1 MLATM
6 YKNTRLPLL
15 VLSLAAASSLI
26 AQELPELD
34 WEELGKTQPW
44 LHTEIQKDVPI
55 VTPGTQGSA
64 PSDAIV
70 LFDGTDLSQWEKT
83 PFGEGVR
90 MDRTETFLNNYRGGA
105 DLGPAEWLV
114 EGGEFVVT
122 EKQGSIAT
130 KQAFGDMQLHVE
142 WMVPVMEDRPG
153 QKYGNS
159 GIFIMGLYEI
169 QILNSYQNATY
180 ANGQAG
186 AVYKQHVPL
195 VNASRAPGN
204 WQTYDIFFTAP
215 RFSEDTGEHL
225 HPARVTLIHNGV
237 LVQHNA
243 VIEGPTVFIG
253 KSYYA
258 KHPAKLPI
266 VLQDHSDPV
275 HYRNIWVREL

>member
-1 MLATM
+1 MFNA
-6 YKNTRLPLL
+6 KRLSGFAVIALMPLGL
-15 VLSLAAASSLI
+15 Q
-26 AQELPELD
+26 AQDLPEID
-34 WEELGKTQPW
+34 WKELGKTQPW
-44 LHTEIQKDVPI
+44 LQTEFQKDIPV

-70 LFDGTDLSQWEKT
+70 LFDGTDLSKWEKT

-90 MDRTETFLNNYRGGA
+90 MDRTEIFLQNYQGGN
-105 DLGPAEWLV
+105 DLGPAEWTV
-114 EGGEFVVT
+114 ENGEFVVGA
-122 EKQGSIAT
+122 KQGSIAT

-142 WMVPVMEDRPG
+142 WMVPVMEESPG

-169 QILNSYQNATY
+169 QVLNSYENPTY

-186 AVYKQHVPL
+186 AVYKQHTPL
-195 VNASRAPGN
+195 VNASRAPGS
-204 WQTYDIFFTAP
+204 WQSYDIFFTAP
-215 RFSEDTGEHL
+215 RFSEDTGKL
-225 HPARVTLIHNGV
+225 IQPARVTIIHNGV
-237 LVQHNA
+237 LVQYNT

-266 VLQDHSDPV
+266 VLQDHNDPV
-275 HYRNIWVREL
+275 RYRNIWVREL